1 MGKWNEIDMAERF
14 NIIDSEIQKDVAML
28 EQKVADFP
36 VKYEI
41 TGAWI
46 RPFFLDTPRKDDR
59 PYSYINIATHS
70 STVNPDIFKIIKDSG
85 FEIYSV
91 WYNNTHKIVIGIY
104 REIDIE
110 AVENYERNKMEII
123 AVCGSVK
130 FKDEMLEY
138 RDEQMKNGKWVLLP
152 ENMDVDIQKI
162 DDQVKKEMDKLHLR
176 KIDCADKVLIWNR
189 GGYVGESTRK
199 EREYAKAHNKDIE
212 FIEYTNEMK

>member
-1 MGKWNEIDMAERF
+1 MGKWNGIDMAERF

-46 RPFFLDTPRKDDR
+46 RPFFLNTPRKEDS

-70 STVNPDIFKIIKDSG
+70 YTVNPDIFKIIKDSG

-104 REIDIE
+104 REIDIDT
-110 AVENYERNKMEII
+110 I
-123 AVCGSVK
+123 
-130 FKDEMLEY
+130 
-138 RDEQMKNGKWVLLP
+138 
-152 ENMDVDIQKI
+152 
-162 DDQVKKEMDKLHLR
+162 KKE
-176 KIDCADKVLIWNR
+176 KVGKR
-189 GGYVGESTRK
+189 T
-199 EREYAKAHNKDIE
+199 AKKD
-212 FIEYTNEMK
+212 